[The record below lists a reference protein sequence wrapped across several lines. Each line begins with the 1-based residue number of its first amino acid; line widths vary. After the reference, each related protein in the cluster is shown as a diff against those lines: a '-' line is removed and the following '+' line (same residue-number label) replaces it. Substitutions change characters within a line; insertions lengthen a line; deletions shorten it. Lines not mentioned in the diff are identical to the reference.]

1 MAEDDLVD
9 PLDTPGEQ
17 IAEESDVDDLTE
29 NLAEPVDN
37 LDVEAVDEFDE
48 DDFDE
53 DFDDDFEE
61 EIKGEYDLQDD
72 QYGLDFDKEFGH
84 LTDPTRSPPKKA
96 AEPKKPVNKQ
106 DKKKK

>member
-1 MAEDDLVD
+1 MAEDGLVD
-9 PLDTPGEQ
+9 PLDTPGD
-17 IAEESDVDDLTE
+17 ESTKSVDNDLVE
-29 NLAEPVDN
+29 NVAEPVDN
-37 LDVEAVDEFDE
+37 LDVEVVDEFDE

-72 QYGLDFDKEFGH
+72 QYGEDFDKEFGH
-84 LTDPTRSPPKKA
+84 LTDPTRVPPKKA
-96 AEPKKPVNKQ
+96 AESKKVP